1 MKYRK
6 ILEKKKKYFF
16 FFLTTTVAEPKASE
30 EHVKAVL
37 PPAPAPGQSTGY
49 TNL

>member
-6 ILEKKKKYFF
+6 ILIFFFFYFL

-30 EHVKAVL
+30 DHVKAVL